1 MKIVIAN
8 DHAAVTMK
16 KEVCEYLIGL
26 GHDVINIGIDRE
38 ERCNYPDYAEE
49 AAGYITSGKAD
60 LGVLIC
66 GTGAGMAIAANK
78 VKGIRA
84 VVCSEPVTAR
94 LAREHNHANII
105 TFGARVIGYEMATA
119 ILDAY
124 LNAEE
129 LGGRH
134 EERVNLITQIEERG

>member
-1 MKIVIAN
+1 MPSTKVKLSAFAE
-8 DHAAVTMK
+8 D
-16 KEVCEYLIGL
+16 L
-26 GHDVINIGIDRE
+26 GMTLEIEDMAFDSV
-38 ERCNYPDYAEE
+38 
-49 AAGYITSGKAD
+49 ITSVQTGKAD
-60 LGVLIC
+60 IGVLIC

-105 TFGARVIGYEMATA
+105 SFGARVIGVEMAFA

-134 EERVNLITQIEERG
+134 QERVNLITEIEEKG

>member
-8 DHAAVTMK
+8 DHAAVDMK
-16 KEVCEYLIGL
+16 FQVMEYLKEL
-26 GHDVINIGIDRE
+26 GHEVINIGIDLE
-38 ERCNYPDYAEE
+38 ERCNYPEYAEK
-49 AAGYITSGKAD
+49 AAGYVLSGEAD
-60 LGVLIC
+60 FGVLVC

-94 LAREHNHANII
+94 LAKEHNHANVL
-105 TFGARVIGYEMATA
+105 TFGARIIGVETAKA

-124 LNAEE
+124 ISAEA

-134 EERVNLITQIEERG
+134 AERVNLITQIEQRG

>member
-1 MKIVIAN
+1 MKIVIGN
-8 DHAAVTMK
+8 DHAAVEMK
-16 KEVCEYLIGL
+16 NQIMAYLTEL
-26 GHDVINIGIDRE
+26 GHDVINIGIDAE
-38 ERCNYPDYAEE
+38 ERCNYPEYAKT
-49 AAGYITSGKAD
+49 AAGKVVSGEAD
-60 LGVLIC
+60 FGVLIC

-78 VKGIRA
+78 VHGIRA

-105 TFGARVIGYEMATA
+105 TFGARVVGIEMGKA

-124 LNAEE
+124 LAAEP

-134 EERVNLITQIEERG
+134 AERVDLITQIEENG

>member
-1 MKIVIAN
+1 
-8 DHAAVTMK
+8 
-16 KEVCEYLIGL
+16 L

>member
-1 MKIVIAN
+1 MKIVIGN
-8 DHAAVTMK
+8 DHAAVAMK
-16 KEVCEYLIGL
+16 KQVSEYLADQ
-26 GHDVINIGIDRE
+26 GHEVINVGIDQE
-38 ERCNYPDYAEE
+38 ERCNYPDYAKK
-49 AAGYITSGKAD
+49 AAEYINAGKAD
-60 LGVLIC
+60 VGVLIC

-105 TFGARVIGYEMATA
+105 TFGARVIGIEMAIA

-134 EERVNLITQIEERG
+134 AERVGLITQIEEKG

>member
-1 MKIVIAN
+1 MRIVIGN
-8 DHAAVTMK
+8 DHAAVEMK
-16 KEVCEYLIGL
+16 KQVCEYLAEL
-26 GHDVINIGIDRE
+26 GHEVINIGIDRE
-38 ERCNYPDYAEE
+38 ERCNYPDYAKE
-49 AAGYITSGKAD
+49 AASCITSGKAD

-105 TFGARVIGYEMATA
+105 TFGARVIGIEMAHA

-134 EERVNLITQIEERG
+134 AERVNLITQIEEKG